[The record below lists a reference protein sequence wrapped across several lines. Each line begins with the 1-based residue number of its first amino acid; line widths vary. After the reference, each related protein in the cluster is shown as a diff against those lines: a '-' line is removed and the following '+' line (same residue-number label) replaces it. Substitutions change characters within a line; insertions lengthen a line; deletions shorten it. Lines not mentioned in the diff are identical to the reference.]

1 MTIALSVSNL
11 SKSYNGKLAVD
22 DISFDV
28 RAGEKFVF
36 VGPNGAGKTTTIKM
50 ITTLLEKDAGEI
62 AYGDLLVGRDDA
74 AIRRKIGVVF
84 QHHVLDDDFSVREN
98 LICRGGFYDLSDR
111 ELRQRADEVIQVL
124 DMGSFANQRYGK
136 LSGGQRRR
144 ADIGR
149 ALMQSP
155 EFLFLDEPTTGLDPQ
170 TRRVVWEIINSIQR
184 DLGTTLFLTTHYMEE
199 TDDASSVYI
208 IDHGKIV
215 ASGSPASLKKEH
227 APNLLNIYSKTPESI
242 ARFLTEKG
250 YEPSLTD
257 TTVRTIIPNA
267 FDALPLI
274 EALRDSI
281 DNFELVNGRMD
292 DVFIAITGK
301 ELRE

>member
-1 MTIALSVSNL
+1 
-11 SKSYNGKLAVD
+11 
-22 DISFDV
+22 
-28 RAGEKFVF
+28 
-36 VGPNGAGKTTTIKM
+36 M

-62 AYGDLLVGRDDA
+62 AYGDLLVGRDDF
-74 AIRRKIGVVF
+74 AIRNKIGVVF
-84 QHHVLDDDFSVREN
+84 QHHVLDDDFTVREN
-98 LICRGGFYDLSDR
+98 LICRGGFY
-111 ELRQRADEVIQVL
+111 ELNAKELKQRADEVIQVL
-124 DMGSFANQRYGK
+124 DMSSFANQRYGK

-170 TRRVVWEIINSIQR
+170 TRRVVWEIINGIQR

-227 APNLLNIYSKTPESI
+227 APNLLNIYSKTPESVV
-242 ARFLTEKG
+242 RFLTDKG
-250 YEPSLTD
+250 YEPTLID
-257 TTVRTIIPNA
+257 TTVRAIIPNA

-274 EALRDSI
+274 EALRDTI

>member
-1 MTIALSVSNL
+1 MNA
-11 SKSYNGKLAVD
+11 K
-22 DISFDV
+22 
-28 RAGEKFVF
+28 
-36 VGPNGAGKTTTIKM
+36 
-50 ITTLLEKDAGEI
+50 
-62 AYGDLLVGRDDA
+62 
-74 AIRRKIGVVF
+74 
-84 QHHVLDDDFSVREN
+84 
-98 LICRGGFYDLSDR
+98 
-111 ELRQRADEVIQVL
+111 ELKQRADEVIQVL
-124 DMGSFANQRYGK
+124 DMSSFANQRYGK

-170 TRRVVWEIINSIQR
+170 TRRVVWEIINGIQR

-227 APNLLNIYSKTPESI
+227 APNLLNIYSKTPESVV
-242 ARFLTEKG
+242 RFLTDKG
-250 YEPSLTD
+250 YEPTLID
-257 TTVRTIIPNA
+257 TTVRAIIPNA

-274 EALRDSI
+274 EALRDTI